1 MAKKS
6 GIRSYYSGASAG
18 LIQGAGRAQGPI
30 PVDVQSM
37 FQGMS
42 QAAAANRAQKEYT
55 RRQTEAKAATY
66 LGAMESMD
74 TGVVPETYRGGVEQV
89 LTNFKNQYFETAMA
103 LKDTKPDH
111 PDYLNLKDK
120 LNTINNSIK
129 KVAGTFS
136 DMAKNRK
143 EDLEFISNRDYSAG
157 NNAEKVDFINNV
169 LTGSANMFIDEF
181 GNVKFD
187 NNGNWTS
194 YDNLPNVAAYD
205 AKSFNSILTTL
216 DGASRLNRSLTD
228 SDRTL
233 YKAKLMNIIK
243 SGGRDTAISLGSDDF
258 LVDGGMG
265 LGGEAEYDA
274 NPEAYKQQLID
285 SYMNLFE
292 NAANDSAQRY
302 QAKLEQQRGNGGSSG
317 LSGYAKNTQ
326 ADIDNAKSAWN
337 KASVALDAATA
348 AIEAGN
354 PEKADDILKEHEAGF
369 NFEFYASE
377 DKYQGRQGK
386 GSYYVKPF
394 IDSESGQAMI
404 MYKKGSKGEW
414 QYISKADFDKEMAG
428 EAAVG
433 SKTLEQD
440 NSSDSS
446 TTIDT
451 SVY

>member
-30 PVDVQSM
+30 PVDVQSI

-42 QAAAANRAQKEYT
+42 QAAAANRARKEYT

-74 TGVVPETYRGGVEQV
+74 MGVVPETYRGGVEQV

-120 LNTINNSIK
+120 LSTINNSIK

-169 LTGSANMFIDEF
+169 LTGSADMFIDEF
-181 GNVKFD
+181 GNVSFD

-205 AKSFNSILTTL
+205 ARSFNSILTTL

-274 NPEAYKQQLID
+274 NPEAYKQKLID

-302 QAKLEQQRGNGGSSG
+302 NARLAQRGSQGGGRGSKNIPAAFSRLMDAMSTNPTGAVGGSLEADLAIPG
-317 LSGYAKNTQ
+317 LDVNPKKYKVGW
-326 ADIDNAKSAWN
+326 DGN
-337 KASVALDAATA
+337 KIVFTDAANKDNVIAYDISDFYTNMWGLDVPEVFKPAPPVGQTNTA
-348 AIEAGN
+348 AE
-354 PEKADDILKEHEAGF
+354 PV
-369 NFEFYASE
+369 
-377 DKYQGRQGK
+377 QGLPGGK
-386 GSYYVKPF
+386 PIGPAPYDQIGK
-394 IDSESGQAMI
+394 
-404 MYKKGSKGEW
+404 
-414 QYISKADFDKEMAG
+414 
-428 EAAVG
+428 
-433 SKTLEQD
+433 
-440 NSSDSS
+440 N
-446 TTIDT
+446 
-451 SVY
+451 